1 LGSWPPIFA
10 SRGKDGARGNRPG
23 SEAGILF
30 ASAYVFLVRLE
41 SIVLK
46 ELFVGSS
53 PLQVNFFGGG
63 GVDEHPIRFNM
74 CVSVSGPIEFE
85 RMIFVLRRQRL
96 RCEEKLD
103 KRLQFVEVFAAL
115 LKPLHVAVKLA

>member
-1 LGSWPPIFA
+1 
-10 SRGKDGARGNRPG
+10 
-23 SEAGILF
+23 
-30 ASAYVFLVRLE
+30 
-41 SIVLK
+41 
-46 ELFVGSS
+46 
-53 PLQVNFFGGG
+53 
-63 GVDEHPIRFNM
+63 M